1 MSRARRYRR
10 TLKWTRYIDRYITPA
25 RGGMLDNAMP
35 IGYAKA
41 LLRSGNEPWTA
52 SNAYWYRQARR
63 SRR

>member
-1 MSRARRYRR
+1 MSRMRRIRR
-10 TLKWTRYIDRYITPA
+10 KRQWTRYIDRYITPA

-41 LLRSGNEPWTA
+41 LLRSDNEPWTA
-52 SNAYWYRQARR
+52 DNARWYRQARR